1 MFESFFSKLSVWA
14 EAFINLIVDIF
25 NRMIS
30 FYSDVVDWLKKKLNG
45 IRTRIA
51 YVITMIKLRI
61 LINEAGGNIGDFLND
76 PRIPTIEVPN
86 LYGDDAKFSDGLVQ
100 LVYDKPIDKITDI
113 RIIGNTE
120 GGVDDNLRNAMKGKD
135 MIKLG

>member
-51 YVITMIKLRI
+51 YVITIIKLRI